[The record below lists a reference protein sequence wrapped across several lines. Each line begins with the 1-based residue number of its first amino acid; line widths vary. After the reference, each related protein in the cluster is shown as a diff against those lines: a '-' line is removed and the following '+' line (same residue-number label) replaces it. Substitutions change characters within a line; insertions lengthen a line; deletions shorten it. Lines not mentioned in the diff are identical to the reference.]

1 MESHSQPTGI
11 MFGSTFA
18 GRMVDGIFYMP
29 SSTRP
34 QSLVEEDSQ
43 YEIALAV
50 SLEDSQRE
58 NEERERARL
67 EQIDREQEVYQQNYE
82 HFRRLAA
89 QGAFEED
96 EADEIFEEEQHE
108 AYLRSIYE
116 DENSSFSS
124 EYDSDE

>member
-1 MESHSQPTGI
+1 MESHAQPTGI

-29 SSTRP
+29 SSERP

-43 YEIALAV
+43 YEVALAV

-58 NEERERARL
+58 SEERERARL
-67 EQIDREQEVYQQNYE
+67 EQLDREQEVYQQNYE

-89 QGAFEED
+89 EKQYESD
-96 EADEIFEEEQHE
+96 EADEIFQEEQHE

-116 DENSSFSS
+116 DGNSSFSS
-124 EYDSDE
+124 ESDSDE